1 MMIKIKGGRVVDPAN
16 GTDKVQ
22 DLVILNNRIVSS
34 GDAKKSRSRV
44 REIDASGMVVCPGFI
59 DLHVHLRQPG
69 EEYKETVA
77 TACEAAA
84 AGGFTSVVAMPNTVP
99 RTDNRSVVEAVQD
112 WGARANGV
120 NVFVMGN
127 ITVGGEGE
135 RLAEIGDMHQAGAV
149 GFTDDGACMQNAAV
163 MRAALEY
170 SKNFG
175 TVIAQHAEDMTLT
188 ASGQMHEGYHSTR
201 LGLGGIPAESE
212 SIIVARDL
220 NLAEMTGG
228 RYHVQHISSKESV
241 EMVRVAKK
249 KGLHVTAEATP
260 HHFTLSDACLS
271 SYDSNFKMKPPLRSE
286 EHIQAIRKGLK
297 DGTIDAIATDHAPHA
312 EIDKRVEFDQAAFG
326 IIGLQTALPISL
338 GLVREKV
345 LTMRQL
351 ITRMTSGPAG
361 VLGIERGT
369 LSVGAVA
376 DVTIF
381 DPKAEWEYNEESNR
395 SKSKNSPWI
404 GQTLKGKVVATISGG
419 KVIYEDGI

>member
-1 MMIKIKGGRVVDPAN
+1 MMIKIKGGRVIDPAN
-16 GTDKVQ
+16 GIDKVQ
-22 DLVILNNRIVSS
+22 DLYILNGKIASS
-34 GDAKKSRSRV
+34 ESAKKNRSRV
-44 REIDASGMVVCPGFI
+44 REIDAKGKIVCPGFI

-69 EEYKETVA
+69 EEYKETVS
-77 TACEAAA
+77 TACDAAA
-84 AGGFTSVVAMPNTVP
+84 AGGFTSVVAMPNTIP

-127 ITVGGEGE
+127 ITVGGKGE

-170 SKNFG
+170 SKNFD

-212 SIIVARDL
+212 SIIVARDVH
-220 NLAEMTGG
+220 LAEMTGG
-228 RYHVQHISSKESV
+228 RYHIQHISSKESV
-241 EMVRVAKK
+241 EMVRLAKK

-260 HHFTLSDACLS
+260 HHFTLSDASLG
-271 SYDSNFKMKPPLRSE
+271 SYDSNYKMKPPLRSD

-312 EIDKRVEFDQAAFG
+312 EIDKKVEFDQAAFG
-326 IIGLQTALPISL
+326 IIGLQTALSISL
-338 GLVREKV
+338 ELVRDKV
-345 LTMRQL
+345 LSIPQL
-351 ITRMTSGPAG
+351 IARMTSGPASIIG
-361 VLGIERGT
+361 VDRGT
-369 LSVGAVA
+369 LSEGAIA

-381 DPKAEWEYNEESNR
+381 DPKAKWDYKEENNR

-404 GQTLKGKVVATISGG
+404 GQTLQGKVVCTISDG
-419 KVIYEDGI
+419 KVIYEDEP